1 MIAYLG
7 EVSEQFD
14 QSWVGILKNAEFK
27 LVGLLSKEV
36 GRNVEGLELRFQ
48 SEWLEMVLGEE
59 KGCLYVSKKKLK
71 EKERGERMRLEA
83 KWRRKWEDI
92 TGRRPRMLE
101 SATMRLRA
109 ALEEVNVHNEREDR
123 GIRIG
128 VVEDETKEE
137 AITSLM
143 EEKNVCWRKTSL
155 KTRTGTIQMIVIK

>member
-1 MIAYLG
+1 M
-7 EVSEQFD
+7 
-14 QSWVGILKNAEFK
+14 LK
-27 LVGLLSKEV
+27 
-36 GRNVEGLELRFQ
+36 
-48 SEWLEMVLGEE
+48 
-59 KGCLYVSKKKLK
+59 
-71 EKERGERMRLEA
+71 
-83 KWRRKWEDI
+83 
-92 TGRRPRMLE
+92 